1 MREVAIIGAGELGGA
16 TAHVLARRDSVR
28 SIRLVDEAGSIAAGK
43 ALDIAQAAP
52 IEGFA
57 TQVSGVTDVASAAGA
72 SVIVIAD
79 RVGAGEWRGDEAAL
93 LVKRLAQTAP
103 KAVLVCAGASQREVV
118 DRAVRELH
126 LDRKRIFGTASEA
139 LTAGGRALCALAIN
153 GSPRDVA
160 LSIVGNPPEHIVI
173 LWESAAV
180 GGVALTSIVDE
191 PARRRLQARIA
202 ASWPPGAYALA
213 CAAAAAID
221 VICGRSRRTL
231 TCFIGPD
238 TSAGVRARTVAMPLK
253 LAASGI
259 VEVLEP
265 ALSAA
270 EQTALDNAMML

>member
-126 LDRKRIFGTASEA
+126 LDRKRIFGTA
-139 LTAGGRALCALAIN
+139 
-153 GSPRDVA
+153 
-160 LSIVGNPPEHIVI
+160 
-173 LWESAAV
+173 
-180 GGVALTSIVDE
+180 
-191 PARRRLQARIA
+191 
-202 ASWPPGAYALA
+202 
-213 CAAAAAID
+213 
-221 VICGRSRRTL
+221 
-231 TCFIGPD
+231 
-238 TSAGVRARTVAMPLK
+238 
-253 LAASGI
+253 
-259 VEVLEP
+259 
-265 ALSAA
+265 
-270 EQTALDNAMML
+270 